1 MKTLIVY
8 GTKHGTTK
16 RIVDILREKI
26 QGDVQIHDAKKT
38 FEGDLNNYD
47 VIIIGSSVYI
57 GKISKE
63 LKSFVESNLKSILTK
78 EIGVFLVSGDTKE
91 LESYYQNFPEEV
103 LKKTSAKGYFGYS
116 YNGKGYNI
124 MEKMIL
130 KMIAKSITTREK
142 FEDEN
147 MDDFLK
153 DLGLH
158 K

>member
-16 RIVDILREKI
+16 KIVDILKAKI
-26 QGDVQIHDAKKT
+26 QGDVKIYDAKKV
-38 FEGDLNNYD
+38 FEGDINDYD

-78 EIGVFLVSGDTKE
+78 KIGVFLVSGDTKE
-91 LESYYQNFPEEV
+91 IESYYQNFPEEV
-103 LKKTSAKGYFGYS
+103 LKKASAKGYFGYS
-116 YNGKGYNI
+116 YNGTGYNL

-130 KMIAKSITTREK
+130 KMIAKNITTREK
-142 FEDEN
+142 FEEEN
-147 MDDFLK
+147 MNDFLN
-153 DLGLH
+153 DLGLL